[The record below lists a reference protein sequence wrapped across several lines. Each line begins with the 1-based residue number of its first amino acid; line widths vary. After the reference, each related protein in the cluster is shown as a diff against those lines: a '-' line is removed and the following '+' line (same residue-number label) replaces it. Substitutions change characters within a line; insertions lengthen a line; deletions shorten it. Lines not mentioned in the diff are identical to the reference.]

1 MIDVSVCISVHN
13 TADFLPRCLDSVC
26 AQTLKSLEIVIVN
39 NGSTDNSEV
48 IMRQYAAN
56 HSERKFIIVVQEDRG
71 LSQGRQS
78 GVNNASGRYVA
89 FLDADDYVVP
99 TAYEKML
106 HAAEQNDADIVQ
118 IQTYREN
125 KILSSINK
133 GLCDSHQVLKDY
145 FEWDQSTKML
155 WLKLYKRELF
165 DGKPVLS
172 ALYVN
177 NEDGFAWPCLLYKA
191 KNIYFLSEPLH
202 TYSTDN
208 EHAVMHSLFTQK
220 ALAPKLKENRKKIL
234 HIIPHIEGYIGK
246 DVLDRDYQPYFNHL
260 KDDILIK
267 FLIPYV
273 YGFSFKERVDEVKKV
288 LGFSSYAEIKKYVKK
303 NLPSEETNK
312 IYRLVKLIGLRNAYY
327 LMKIRNFL
335 KK

>member
-26 AQTLKSLEIVIVN
+26 AQTLKSLEIVLVN
-39 NGSTDNSEV
+39 NGSTDNSEEV
-48 IMRQYAAN
+48 MRQYAEN
-56 HSERKFIIVVQEDRG
+56 HPDRKFVIVIQEDRG

-78 GVNNASGRYVA
+78 GVNNASGRYIA
-89 FLDADDYVVP
+89 FLDADDYVAP

-106 HAAEQNDADIVQ
+106 QAAEENNADIVQ

-125 KILSSINK
+125 RVLSSKNS
-133 GLCDSHQVLKDY
+133 GLCDSHQILKEY

-165 DGKPVLS
+165 EGKPVLS
-172 ALYVN
+172 DLYVN

-191 KNIYFLSEPLH
+191 KNIFFLNEPLH

-208 EHAVMHSLFTQK
+208 EHAVMHSLFTQR
-220 ALAPKLKENRKKIL
+220 ALAPKLIENRKMIL
-234 HIIPHIEGYIGK
+234 HIIPHIEKFIGK
-246 DVLDRDYQPYFNHL
+246 EELDKEYQPYFNYL

-267 FLIPYV
+267 FLVPYV
-273 YGFSFKERVDEVKKV
+273 YGFSFNERLDEVKKV
-288 LGFSSYAEIKKYVKK
+288 LGFSSYKEVNRFVKD
-303 NLPSEETNK
+303 NLPSDKSNK
-312 IYRLVKLIGLRNAYY
+312 VYRLIGLWGVRNAYN
-327 LMKIRNFL
+327 LMKIRNTI
-335 KK
+335 KQ